1 MLNYLRIDSAGL
13 PEVHRGFLKLFCKL
27 KRYRNYIQAILT
39 DAYAFLDN
47 AAGGFQSDQKVVE
60 VEVDMP
66 GSPQEIEYNSGKGTY
81 YKTFFVNLR

>member
-47 AAGGFQSDQKVVE
+47 AAGGFQSETKRSWKWKWICQD
-60 VEVDMP
+60 P
-66 GSPQEIEYNSGKGTY
+66 
-81 YKTFFVNLR
+81 LRRLSIILAKEHITKHFL